1 MVFGQ
6 NYERLGVRPRG
17 TLVSAEG
24 FEDLPGK
31 VETTTVGGTT
41 YYRRGDVWYNQV
53 NHEGWICYSEIYPP
67 AGITVATLPRAHEKV
82 IAGSRTLYATDDA
95 FYEVVK
101 QSDGHVRYVVVEP
114 SEGLVL
120 DRLPARAKEGIPV
133 QSGRN
138 TYYRYLGIFY
148 REDESSGATR
158 YVASP
163 NPFLPLPAPVTAKAT
178 PSAVSTATGAY
189 VEIPQP

>member
-1 MVFGQ
+1 MFGS

-17 TLVSAEG
+17 TLLSVEA
-24 FEDLPGK
+24 FEDMPGK
-31 VETTTVGGTT
+31 VERATVGSVT
-41 YYRRGDVWYNQV
+41 YYRRGGVWYNQV
-53 NHEGWICYSEIYPP
+53 NHEGWVCYSEIYPP
-67 AGITVATLPRAHEKV
+67 AGVTVDSIPSTHEKV
-82 IAGSRTLYATDDA
+82 VAAGRTLYATDDA

-101 QSDGHVRYVVVEP
+101 HDGRTRYVVVEP

-138 TYYRYLGIFY
+138 TYYRYLGVFY

-158 YVASP
+158 YVVAP
-163 NPFLPLPAPVTAKAT
+163 NPFMQPAARVTAKAT
-178 PSAVSTATGAY
+178 PSELSTATGAY
-189 VEIPQP
+189 VEIPRP